1 MNSQEYETSWK
12 IFRQTSALGL
22 SRQSSLTI
30 KICMLNNTS
39 RIRDRI
45 IYFAQM
51 EDGAGLGSVDSMR
64 QKSLLCWRLTFV
76 CVFTFHIAKAFCSSF
91 ILKLWYCPSVK
102 KTNVLC
108 LMATHQC
115 HKKEHAL
122 MEHTVLKLFW
132 DLDTWLTAL
141 AYWMLHY
148 SEGNGDFEF
157 WFTVWP
163 DKIPM
168 LHPPRWMGLLILTDG
183 AIARNSPTSQH
194 NFWYPV
200 GTRC

>member
-1 MNSQEYETSWK
+1 
-12 IFRQTSALGL
+12 
-22 SRQSSLTI
+22 
-30 KICMLNNTS
+30 MLNNTS

-163 DKIPM
+163 DKIPI
-168 LHPPRWMGLLILTDG
+168 LHRLAWQNPHVASPQVNGPLNSNRRCYCSQFPHLTAQLLISSGHQMLAMQMLCLRSADAG
-183 AIARNSPTSQH
+183 
-194 NFWYPV
+194 W
-200 GTRC
+200 